1 MSKVHSKENS
11 LFNDIASS
19 SIAGQLESKLRE
31 LEKNLAVAHEFI
43 KLADESYNQVKH
55 EWVLLQ
61 TDKPSNKKTSETP
74 TFSPTSQH
82 EDEDTFQDIS
92 SFKEKKTHGSHEK
105 SFKSFGSTTSHTPSL
120 GAKPE
125 NTKKKDASEPAEAKT
140 SEPEQKESKPSRHKK
155 GKNSKN

>member
-31 LEKNLAVAHEFI
+31 LERNLAVAHEFI

-61 TDKPSNKKTSETP
+61 TDKPTTKNTSEFP
-74 TFSPTSQH
+74 SFSPESHH
-82 EDEDTFQDIS
+82 EDEDTFEDIS
-92 SFKEKKTHGSHEK
+92 SFKAKKSHGTHEK
-105 SFKSFGSTTSHTPSL
+105 SFKSFGSTSHTPSL

-125 NTKKKDASEPAEAKT
+125 TAKKKESPESAETKT
-140 SEPEQKESKPSRHKK
+140 PEPEQKESKTPRHKK
-155 GKNSKN
+155 GKGPKN